1 MPTRGPWLLMV
12 LFRETFG
19 IETKNLC
26 EVPNASMNSLL
37 SVDHRAVSLPGGP
50 SKNGLSKW
58 LKWSEMLVL
67 ATHPSI
73 VRFWHMPHAD
83 IKE

>member
-19 IETKNLC
+19 IKTKNLC
-26 EVPNASMNSLL
+26 EVPNASLNSLL
-37 SVDHRAVSLPGGP
+37 TVDHRAVSLPGGP
-50 SKNGLSKW
+50 SEIWGVSKPQ
-58 LKWSEMLVL
+58 KSSETFVL

-73 VRFWHMPHAD
+73 VRF
-83 IKE
+83 